1 MARRRPPERLEQLIE
16 AATVEFERKGMART
30 LMSDIAKQ
38 MGVSQGLLYTYVES
52 KEALLHLVVER
63 IAADG
68 PLEVP
73 NLPVATPLPGATAR
87 LIGKLLDQGLAVP
100 ALDAASNREQVDDSK
115 AELAAIIR
123 QQYAA
128 ISRWRRLLAIAERS
142 SADLAGLRE
151 RFYVRG
157 RRSYVAR
164 LASYLDLRIASGAFR
179 PVPDTAIA
187 ARLIIETVAWFAY
200 HRHFDP
206 DSRMIEE
213 SAAVTTVVDLLVA
226 ALEVVP

>member
-16 AATVEFERKGMART
+16 AATSEFERKGLART
-30 LMSDIAKQ
+30 LMSDIAGQ
-38 MGVSQGLLYTYVES
+38 MGVSQGLLYTYAES
-52 KEALLHLVVER
+52 KEALLHLAVER

-68 PLEVP
+68 PLELP
-73 NLPVATPLPGATAR
+73 SLPVATPLPGGTAR

-100 ALDAASNREQVDDSK
+100 ALDLASEREQVDDAA
-115 AELAAIIR
+115 AELATIIR

-128 ISRWRRLLAIAERS
+128 ISRWRRLIAIAEKS
-142 SADLAGLRE
+142 SADLPSLKD

-164 LASYLDLRIASGAFR
+164 LASYLDVRIASGQFR

-226 ALEVVP
+226 AFCEVP